1 MLVFNKN
8 ILKGSYF
15 FHLKEQNNKLM
26 LHFNNLRVLNENNTN
41 LITFIFSKD
50 KLSNVSHLI
59 ENLVN
64 EKKDLKGKDLENEF
78 VKIDQ
83 GLDQK
88 EIRDLTQKLKLIFTK
103 FKENKEF
110 KLDNKDK
117 KSIEKKS
124 PKLLEVIPMILKKI
138 ISSKVDLKR
147 FVRFLGKEITV
158 KLPKEVSSGEI
169 DELVNDDGTFINSS
183 VPLLNLWLHP
193 RYTQDMTVAMTRQT
207 TNPIVRGYRVYYGE
221 SKNLEKS
228 LIKEVDYTGSYAWED
243 VQDAKTYKEADKILQ
258 DVNGIKNEKNRD
270 ERLDIFGFDPE
281 LDAELEDE
289 KRHGFCKKC
298 FTKRRLSELEKNK
311 MESIIDEILLD
322 KKKSNKDV
330 MKKNTESSSN
340 PVEKILVKNL
350 ESIKKLADKEDLDF
364 NSLLKKIKTDE

>member
-147 FVRFLGKEITV
+147 FVRFLGKEVTV

-258 DVNGIKNEKNRD
+258 KRNGIKNEKNR
-270 ERLDIFGFDPE
+270 EESLDIFGFDPE

-311 MESIIDEILLD
+311 IESIIDEILLD